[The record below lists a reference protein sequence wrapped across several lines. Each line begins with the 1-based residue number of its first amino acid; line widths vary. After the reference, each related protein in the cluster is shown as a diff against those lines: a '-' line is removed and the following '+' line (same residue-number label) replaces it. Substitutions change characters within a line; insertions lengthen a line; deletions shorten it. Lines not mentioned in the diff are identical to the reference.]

1 MKEQVVGLPVTS
13 TLYRS
18 NAEMMKQK
26 KKDTEREKEGI
37 KKMNWVPNSPDFNPI
52 ERVWYIIKP
61 LILTRRGSERITTA
75 TRMKEALQEEWDRI
89 TIDEINDLISRLPT
103 VMQRCINVQGGNNF
117 HG

>member
-1 MKEQVVGLPVTS
+1 
-13 TLYRS
+13 
-18 NAEMMKQK
+18 
-26 KKDTEREKEGI
+26 
-37 KKMNWVPNSPDFNPI
+37 MNWVPNSPDFNPI